1 VNTIYKGDAAPAA
14 ITSLLTLLSKVLHTS
29 TDYGV
34 FSSAGSR
41 IRRKSGVTEDTFVAT
56 GATSSVSTNS
66 ASVSSVLAAE
76 RTSAACLLSS
86 LASYMA
92 PHYATIQGL
101 RTEIVYILHLALE
114 WRLVDYSKVPH
125 TAYVYELLHTMVAHR
140 MLLPT
145 SSSTKPH
152 STGTTAYVSAS
163 GTHDILG
170 SGELILKQIKAMLYH
185 NNSKHLICS
194 IRDWVTLVA

>member
-1 VNTIYKGDAAPAA
+1 MGEAISTTNTIYKGDGAPAA

-41 IRRKSGVTEDTFVAT
+41 IRRKSGVSEDTFVAT
-56 GATSSVSTNS
+56 GASASTNS
-66 ASVSSVLAAE
+66 TNVTSALAAE

-92 PHYATIQGL
+92 PHYTTIQAL
-101 RTEIVYILHLALE
+101 RTEIVYILHLTIE
-114 WRLVDYSKVPH
+114 WMLVDYSKVPH

-145 SSSTKPH
+145 SSSSKPH
-152 STGTTAYVSAS
+152 SAGTTAYVSAS
-163 GTHDILG
+163 GTQDILG
-170 SGELILKQIKAMLYH
+170 SGELVLKQIKAMLYH
-185 NNSKHLICS
+185 NNS
-194 IRDWVTLVA
+194 